1 MGNGVCQSM
10 ARDSPSAR
18 RFCPISLKFDRFPC
32 CEAALGA
39 YTPPD
44 ENFTRF
50 VPFFFIFTLSLSFE
64 WGYNDNELKE
74 RSVIGRWIP
83 FPNEVNTIEYQKR
96 AFGKLRFL
104 AARGKAKGVTLP

>member
-1 MGNGVCQSM
+1 MVL
-10 ARDSPSAR
+10 
-18 RFCPISLKFDRFPC
+18 FHFK
-32 CEAALGA
+32 
-39 YTPPD
+39 
-44 ENFTRF
+44 
-50 VPFFFIFTLSLSFE
+50 LSLLHF

-83 FPNEVNTIEYQKR
+83 FPNEVHTFEKQKR